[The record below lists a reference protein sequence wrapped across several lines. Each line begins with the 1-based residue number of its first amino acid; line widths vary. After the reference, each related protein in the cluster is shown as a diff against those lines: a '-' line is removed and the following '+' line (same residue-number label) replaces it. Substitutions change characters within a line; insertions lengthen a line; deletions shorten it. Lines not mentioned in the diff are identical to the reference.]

1 MKIVVTI
8 NTKEDIKKIREI
20 FYKTRDN
27 DYIVIDFESDYS
39 QSKGFILNKCFYSY
53 NKTNVHGERA
63 KRLAQE
69 RVKKTHDWRKYAD
82 MYCS

>member
-20 FYKTRDN
+20 FYQNRDN
-27 DYIVIDFESDYS
+27 SYVIIDFESDFS
-39 QSKGFILNKCFYSY
+39 QTKGFILNKCFYSY
-53 NKTNVHGERA
+53 NRKNPHGERA
-63 KRLAQE
+63 QKFAQE